1 MVNMQWFEPSVSV
14 LVVVHQ
20 MLFLRGATVEFG
32 TVI

>member
-1 MVNMQWFEPSVSV
+1 MVNMQWLEPSVSV

-20 MLFLRGATVEFG
+20 MCLRGATVEFG